1 LKTDATTSSLDPSTP
16 PTPSLTVRLRRI
28 WPYFKGGIRGLIW
41 MTVATSIAA
50 ATEPMIPALLE
61 QLLDK
66 GFGRASLNLW
76 LIPLAVISVFA
87 VRGIAVFFA
96 QYLLSYVANGAMLE
110 LRRAMFGRLT
120 VADLKLFDNESAS
133 SLSNTIVYEVQTGTT
148 QLIGAVLSLLRDS
161 LTLLAL
167 LAYLFYLNW
176 QLTLIVLLVFPALTM
191 VMRLLSRRLYHVT
204 KRSQTATD
212 ALAYVV
218 EENVLAH
225 RIIRL
230 HGAQTQQ
237 AERFNGFSQKLRGLA
252 LRATIASAA
261 MTPITQLL
269 AACALSAVIVVALWQ
284 SSAGDATVGSFV
296 AFVTAMLMLVTP
308 IRRLADVLT
317 PITRGV
323 AAIERGLLL
332 MDNVPAQVGGSYAP
346 SEGRGEIDFVET
358 SVTYGST
365 TTPALKRL
373 NLHIES
379 GQVVAL
385 VGPSGAG
392 KTTLINLLPRFI
404 DTSTGSVK
412 VDGVEVREWNLT
424 ALREQFALVSQ
435 DVVMLNES
443 LAANITLGQALD
455 MQRLEACI
463 DAANLNDVVRGL
475 PDGVET
481 QLGHNATQLSG
492 GQRQR
497 LAIARALYKDAP
509 ILLLDEATS
518 ALDNASERLVQEA
531 MTRLMKGRTTLIV
544 AHRLSTIEH
553 ADRVIVMADGEIKED
568 GTHASL
574 MQAGGLYTHLH
585 QKAEQSQPD
594 TQTTDD

>member
-1 LKTDATTSSLDPSTP
+1 MPNLL
-16 PTPSLTVRLRRI
+16 VRLQRI
-28 WPYFKGGIRGLIW
+28 WPYFKGGVRGLVW
-41 MTVATSIAA
+41 MTVATLIAA

-66 GFGRASLNLW
+66 GFGRANLNLW
-76 LIPLAVISVFA
+76 LVPLAILSVFT

-110 LRRAMFGRLT
+110 LRRAMFARLT
-120 VADLKLFDNESAS
+120 VADLHLFRRESAS
-133 SLSNTIVYEVQTGTT
+133 SLSNTIVYEVQNGTT

-230 HGAQTQQ
+230 HGAQAQQ
-237 AERFNGFSQKLRGLA
+237 ADRFNGFSQKLRGLA

-269 AACALSAVIVVALWQ
+269 AACALSTVIVVALWQ
-284 SSAGDATVGSFV
+284 SSAGGATVGSFV

-308 IRRLADVLT
+308 IRRLADVAT

-332 MDNVPAQVGGSYAP
+332 MDNVPAQVGGDYAP
-346 SEGRGEIDFVET
+346 SEGRGEIELIDT
-358 SVTYGST
+358 SVNYGST
-365 TTPALKRL
+365 TAPALNGL
-373 NLHIES
+373 TLHIKP

-392 KTTLINLLPRFI
+392 KTTLINLLPRFV
-404 DTSTGSVK
+404 DASTGSVK
-412 VDGVEVREWNLT
+412 VDGVEVREWDLT
-424 ALREQFALVSQ
+424 ALRRQFALVSQ
-435 DVVMLNES
+435 DVVMLNDS
-443 LAANITLGQALD
+443 LAANITLGQAVD
-455 MQRLEACI
+455 VQRLEACI
-463 DAANLNDVVRGL
+463 DAANLNDVVLGL
-475 PDGVET
+475 PDGVDT

-497 LAIARALYKDAP
+497 LAIARALYKNAP

-553 ADRVIVMADGEIKED
+553 ADRVIVMADGEMKED

-585 QKAEQSQPD
+585 QKAAQSQPD
-594 TQTTDD
+594 TQPTVD

>member
-1 LKTDATTSSLDPSTP
+1 MPNLL
-16 PTPSLTVRLRRI
+16 VRLQRI
-28 WPYFKGGIRGLIW
+28 WPYFKGGVRGLIW
-41 MTVATSIAA
+41 MTVATLIAA

-66 GFGRASLNLW
+66 GFGRANLNLW
-76 LIPLAVISVFA
+76 LVPLAILSVFT

-110 LRRAMFGRLT
+110 LRRAMFARLT
-120 VADLKLFDNESAS
+120 VADLHLFRRESAS
-133 SLSNTIVYEVQTGTT
+133 SLSNTIVYEVQNGTT

-230 HGAQTQQ
+230 HGAQAQQ
-237 AERFNGFSQKLRGLA
+237 ADRFNGFSQKLRGLA

-269 AACALSAVIVVALWQ
+269 AACALSTVIVVALWQ
-284 SSAGDATVGSFV
+284 SSAGGATVGSFV

-308 IRRLADVLT
+308 IRRLADVAT

-332 MDNVPAQVGGSYAP
+332 MDNVPAQVGGDYAP
-346 SEGRGEIDFVET
+346 SEGRGEIELIDT
-358 SVTYGST
+358 SVNYGST
-365 TTPALKRL
+365 TAPALNGL
-373 NLHIES
+373 TLHIKP

-392 KTTLINLLPRFI
+392 KTTLINLLPRFV
-404 DTSTGSVK
+404 DASAGSVK
-412 VDGVEVREWNLT
+412 VDGVEVRGWNLT
-424 ALREQFALVSQ
+424 ALRRQFALVSQ
-435 DVVMLNES
+435 DVVMLNDS
-443 LAANITLGQALD
+443 LAANITLGQKLD

-475 PDGVET
+475 PEGVET

-553 ADRVIVMADGEIKED
+553 ADRVIVMADGEMKED

-585 QKAEQSQPD
+585 QKAAQSQPD
-594 TQTTDD
+594 TQPTVD

>member
-1 LKTDATTSSLDPSTP
+1 MPNLL
-16 PTPSLTVRLRRI
+16 VRLQRI
-28 WPYFKGGIRGLIW
+28 WPYFKGGVRGLVW
-41 MTVATSIAA
+41 MAVATLIAA
-50 ATEPMIPALLE
+50 STEPMIPALLE

-66 GFGRASLNLW
+66 GFGRPNLNLW
-76 LIPLAVISVFA
+76 LVPLAILSVFA
-87 VRGIAVFFA
+87 IRGIAVFFA

-110 LRRAMFGRLT
+110 LRRAMFARLT
-120 VADLKLFDNESAS
+120 VADLQLFRDQSAS
-133 SLSNTIVYEVQTGTT
+133 ALSNTIVYEVQNGTT

-167 LAYLFYLNW
+167 LGYLFYLNW

-204 KRSQTATD
+204 KRSQAATD

-237 AERFNGFSQKLRGLA
+237 ADRFNGFSQKLRGLA

-269 AACALSAVIVVALWQ
+269 AACALSTVIVVALWQ
-284 SSAGDATVGSFV
+284 SSAGGATVGSFV

-308 IRRLADVLT
+308 IRRLADVAT

-332 MDNVPAQVGGSYAP
+332 MDNVPAQADGAYAP
-346 SEGRGEIDFVET
+346 SEGRGEIDLVDA
-358 SVTYGST
+358 SVNYGST
-365 TTPALKRL
+365 MAPALNRL
-373 NLHIES
+373 TLHITP

-385 VGPSGAG
+385 VGSSGAG
-392 KTTLINLLPRFI
+392 KTTLINLLPRFV
-404 DTSTGSVK
+404 DASAGSVK
-412 VDGVEVREWNLT
+412 VDGVEVREWNLK
-424 ALREQFALVSQ
+424 ALRAQFALVSQ
-435 DVVMLNES
+435 DVVMLNDS
-443 LAANITLGQALD
+443 LAANITLGQTPD

-463 DAANLNDVVRGL
+463 DAANLNEVVRGL
-475 PDGVET
+475 PDGIET
-481 QLGHNATQLSG
+481 QLGHNAMQLSG

-497 LAIARALYKDAP
+497 LAIARALYKNAP

-568 GTHASL
+568 GTHATL
-574 MQAGGLYTHLH
+574 MQAGGLYAHLH
-585 QKAEQSQPD
+585 QKATHRQSD
-594 TQTTDD
+594 R

>member
-1 LKTDATTSSLDPSTP
+1 MPNLL
-16 PTPSLTVRLRRI
+16 VRLQRI
-28 WPYFKGGIRGLIW
+28 WPYFKGGVRGLIW
-41 MTVATSIAA
+41 MTLATLIAA

-66 GFGRASLNLW
+66 GFGRADLNLW
-76 LIPLAVISVFA
+76 LVPLAILSVFA

-110 LRRAMFGRLT
+110 LRRAMFARLT
-120 VADLKLFDNESAS
+120 VADLHLFRRESAS
-133 SLSNTIVYEVQTGTT
+133 SLSNTIVYEVQNGTT

-176 QLTLIVLLVFPALTM
+176 QLTLVVLLVFPALTM

-230 HGAQTQQ
+230 HGAQAQQ
-237 AERFNGFSQKLRGLA
+237 ADRFNGFSQKLRGLA

-269 AACALSAVIVVALWQ
+269 AACTLSTVIVVALWQ
-284 SSAGDATVGSFV
+284 SSAGGATVGSFV

-308 IRRLADVLT
+308 IRRLADVAT

-323 AAIERGLLL
+323 AAIERGLLM
-332 MDNVPAQVGGSYAP
+332 MDNVPAQVSGDYAP
-346 SEGRGEIDFVET
+346 PEGRGEIDLIDT
-358 SVTYGST
+358 SVNYGST
-365 TTPALKRL
+365 TAPALNAL
-373 NLHIES
+373 TLHIKP

-392 KTTLINLLPRFI
+392 KTTLINLLPRFV
-404 DTSTGSVK
+404 DASAGSIK
-412 VDGVEVREWNLT
+412 VDGVEVREWNLP
-424 ALREQFALVSQ
+424 ALRGQFALVSQ
-435 DVVMLNES
+435 DVVMLNDS
-443 LAANITLGQALD
+443 LAANITLGQTLD

-568 GTHASL
+568 GTHATL

-585 QKAEQSQPD
+585 QKAAQSQPE
-594 TQTTDD
+594 TQSTDD

>member
-1 LKTDATTSSLDPSTP
+1 MPNLL
-16 PTPSLTVRLRRI
+16 VRLQRI
-28 WPYFKGGIRGLIW
+28 WPYFKGGVRGLIW
-41 MTVATSIAA
+41 MTVATLIAA

-66 GFGRASLNLW
+66 GFGRANLNLW
-76 LIPLAVISVFA
+76 LVPLAILSVFT

-110 LRRAMFGRLT
+110 LRRAMFARLT
-120 VADLKLFDNESAS
+120 VADLHLFRRESAS
-133 SLSNTIVYEVQTGTT
+133 SLSNTIVYEVQNGTT

-230 HGAQTQQ
+230 HGAQAQQ
-237 AERFNGFSQKLRGLA
+237 ADRFNGFSQKLRGLA

-269 AACALSAVIVVALWQ
+269 AACALSTVIVVALWQ
-284 SSAGDATVGSFV
+284 SSAGGATVGSFV

-308 IRRLADVLT
+308 IRRLADVAT

-332 MDNVPAQVGGSYAP
+332 MDNVPAQVGGDYAP
-346 SEGRGEIDFVET
+346 SEGRGEIDLIDT
-358 SVTYGST
+358 SVNYGST
-365 TTPALKRL
+365 TAPALNGL
-373 NLHIES
+373 TLHIKP

-392 KTTLINLLPRFI
+392 KTTLINLLPRFV
-404 DTSTGSVK
+404 DASAGSVK

-424 ALREQFALVSQ
+424 ALRGQFALVSQ
-435 DVVMLNES
+435 DVVMLNDS
-443 LAANITLGQALD
+443 LAANITLGQTLD
-455 MQRLEACI
+455 RQRLEACI

-475 PDGVET
+475 PDRVEA

-568 GTHASL
+568 GTHATL

-585 QKAEQSQPD
+585 QKAAQSQPD
-594 TQTTDD
+594 TQPTVD

>member
-1 LKTDATTSSLDPSTP
+1 MPNLL
-16 PTPSLTVRLRRI
+16 VRLQRI
-28 WPYFKGGIRGLIW
+28 WPYFKGGVRGLIW
-41 MTVATSIAA
+41 MTVATLIAA

-66 GFGRASLNLW
+66 GFGRANLNLW
-76 LIPLAVISVFA
+76 LVPLAILSVFA

-120 VADLKLFDNESAS
+120 VADLHLFRRESAS
-133 SLSNTIVYEVQTGTT
+133 SLSNTIVYEVQNGTT

-161 LTLLAL
+161 LTLVAL

-230 HGAQTQQ
+230 HGAQAQQ
-237 AERFNGFSQKLRGLA
+237 ADRFNGFSQKLRGLA

-269 AACALSAVIVVALWQ
+269 AACALSTVIVVALWQ
-284 SSAGDATVGSFV
+284 SSAGGATVGSFV

-308 IRRLADVLT
+308 IRRLADVAT

-332 MDNVPAQVGGSYAP
+332 MDNVPAQVGGDYAP
-346 SEGRGEIDFVET
+346 SEGRGEIDLIDT
-358 SVTYGST
+358 SVYYGST
-365 TTPALKRL
+365 TAPALNRL
-373 NLHIES
+373 TLHIKP

-392 KTTLINLLPRFI
+392 KTTLINLLPRFV
-404 DTSTGSVK
+404 DTSAGSVK

-424 ALREQFALVSQ
+424 ALRRQFALVSQ
-435 DVVMLNES
+435 DVVMLNDS
-443 LAANITLGQALD
+443 LAANITLGQNLD

-475 PDGVET
+475 PEGVEA

-518 ALDNASERLVQEA
+518 ALDNASERLVQE
-531 MTRLMKGRTTLIV
+531 
-544 AHRLSTIEH
+544 
-553 ADRVIVMADGEIKED
+553 
-568 GTHASL
+568 
-574 MQAGGLYTHLH
+574 
-585 QKAEQSQPD
+585 
-594 TQTTDD
+594 

>member
-1 LKTDATTSSLDPSTP
+1 MKTDAT
-16 PTPSLTVRLRRI
+16 PSLADPNTPTTPNLLLRLQRI
-28 WPYFKGGIRGLIW
+28 WPYFKGGVRGLIW
-41 MTVATSIAA
+41 MTLATLIAA

-66 GFGRASLNLW
+66 GFGRTNLNLW
-76 LIPLAVISVFA
+76 LVPLAILSVFA

-110 LRRAMFGRLT
+110 LRRAMFARLT
-120 VADLKLFDNESAS
+120 VADLQLFRNESAS
-133 SLSNTIVYEVQTGTT
+133 SLSNTIVYEVQNGTT

-176 QLTLIVLLVFPALTM
+176 QLTLIVLLVFPALTA

-230 HGAQTQQ
+230 HGAQAQQ
-237 AERFNGFSQKLRGLA
+237 ADRFDGFSQKLRGLA

-346 SEGRGEIDFVET
+346 SEGSGEIDFVET

-373 NLHIES
+373 NLHIKS

-392 KTTLINLLPRFI
+392 KTTLINLLPRFV
-404 DTSTGSVK
+404 DASAGSIK

-424 ALREQFALVSQ
+424 ALRGQFALVSQ
-435 DVVMLNES
+435 DVVMLNDS
-443 LAANITLGQALD
+443 LAANITLGQTLD

-553 ADRVIVMADGEIKED
+553 ADRVIVMADGEMKED

-585 QKAEQSQPD
+585 QKAAQSQPD
-594 TQTTDD
+594 TQPTVD

>member
-1 LKTDATTSSLDPSTP
+1 MPNLL
-16 PTPSLTVRLRRI
+16 VRLQRI
-28 WPYFKGGIRGLIW
+28 WPYFKGGVRGLIW
-41 MTVATSIAA
+41 MTLATLIAA
-50 ATEPMIPALLE
+50 ATEPMIPALLQ

-66 GFGRASLNLW
+66 GFGRTNVNLW
-76 LIPLAVISVFA
+76 LVPLAILSVFA

-110 LRRAMFGRLT
+110 LRRAMFARLT
-120 VADLKLFDNESAS
+120 VADLQLFRNESAS
-133 SLSNTIVYEVQTGTT
+133 SLSNTIVYEVQNGTT

-176 QLTLIVLLVFPALTM
+176 QLTLIVLLVFPALTA

-230 HGAQTQQ
+230 HGAQAQQ
-237 AERFNGFSQKLRGLA
+237 ADRFDGFSQKLRGLA

-269 AACALSAVIVVALWQ
+269 AACALSTVIVVALWQ
-284 SSAGDATVGSFV
+284 SSAEGATVGSFV

-308 IRRLADVLT
+308 IRRLADVAT

-332 MDNVPAQVGGSYAP
+332 MDNVPAQVGGDYAP
-346 SEGRGEIDFVET
+346 SEGRGEIELVDT
-358 SVTYGST
+358 SVNYVST
-365 TTPALKRL
+365 TAPALNRL
-373 NLHIES
+373 TLHIAP

-392 KTTLINLLPRFI
+392 KSTLFELLQRFH
-404 DTSTGSVK
+404 DPSGGLLTYGGTPLADFPLLDWRNK
-412 VDGVEVREWNLT
+412 T
-424 ALREQFALVSQ
+424 ALVPQAPILFSGDIAYNIGYGNPHASQ
-435 DVVMLNES
+435 EDIEV
-443 LAANITLGQALD
+443 AAQAAYA
-455 MQRLEACI
+455 QEFIARLPNGYQSEIGAQ
-463 DAANLNDVVRGL
+463 
-475 PDGVET
+475 GV
-481 QLGHNATQLSG
+481 QLSG

-497 LAIARALYKDAP
+497 IALARAILKNP
-509 ILLLDEATS
+509 EILLLDEATS
-518 ALDNASERLVQEA
+518 ALDTESEHYVQLA
-531 MTRLMKGRTTLIV
+531 LAKLTRGRTTIII
-544 AHRLSTIEH
+544 AHRLSTIVN
-553 ADRVIVMADGEIKED
+553 ADAIAVIDNGSVVDV
-568 GTHASL
+568 GTHAELLTRCPLYQRLAS
-574 MQAGGLYTHLH
+574 MQFKEAQEEEAQIT
-585 QKAEQSQPD
+585 QPAA
-594 TQTTDD
+594 

>member
-1 LKTDATTSSLDPSTP
+1 MPNLV
-16 PTPSLTVRLRRI
+16 VRLQPI
-28 WPYFKGGIRGLIW
+28 WPYFKGGVRGLIW
-41 MTVATSIAA
+41 MTLATLIAA

-66 GFGRASLNLW
+66 GFGRTNLNLW
-76 LIPLAVISVFA
+76 LVPLAILSVFA

-110 LRRAMFGRLT
+110 LRRAMFARLT
-120 VADLKLFDNESAS
+120 VADLQLFSNESAS
-133 SLSNTIVYEVQTGTT
+133 SLSNTIVYEVQNGTT

-176 QLTLIVLLVFPALTM
+176 QLTLIVLLVFPALTA

-230 HGAQTQQ
+230 HGAQAQQ
-237 AERFNGFSQKLRGLA
+237 ADRFDGFSQKLRGLA

-269 AACALSAVIVVALWQ
+269 AACALSTVIVVALWQ
-284 SSAGDATVGSFV
+284 SSAGGATVGSFV

-308 IRRLADVLT
+308 IRRLADVAT

-332 MDNVPAQVGGSYAP
+332 MDNVPAQVGGDYAP
-346 SEGRGEIDFVET
+346 SEGRGEIELVDT
-358 SVTYGST
+358 SVNYGST
-365 TTPALKRL
+365 TAPALNRL
-373 NLHIES
+373 TLHITP

-392 KTTLINLLPRFI
+392 KTTLINLLPRFV
-404 DTSTGSVK
+404 DASAGSIK

-424 ALREQFALVSQ
+424 ALRGQFALVSQ
-435 DVVMLNES
+435 DVVMLNDS
-443 LAANITLGQALD
+443 LAANITLGQTLD

-568 GTHASL
+568 GTHATL

-585 QKAEQSQPD
+585 QKAAQSQPG
-594 TQTTDD
+594 TQSTDD

>member
-1 LKTDATTSSLDPSTP
+1 MPNLV
-16 PTPSLTVRLRRI
+16 VRLQRI
-28 WPYFKGGIRGLIW
+28 WPYFKGGVRGLIW
-41 MTVATSIAA
+41 MTLATLIAA

-66 GFGRASLNLW
+66 GFGRTNLNLW
-76 LIPLAVISVFA
+76 LVPLAILSVFA

-110 LRRAMFGRLT
+110 LRRAMFARLT
-120 VADLKLFDNESAS
+120 VADLQLFSNESAS
-133 SLSNTIVYEVQTGTT
+133 SLSNTIVYEVQNGTT

-176 QLTLIVLLVFPALTM
+176 QLTLIVLLVFPALTA

-230 HGAQTQQ
+230 HGAQAQQ
-237 AERFNGFSQKLRGLA
+237 AVRFDGFSQKLRGLA

-269 AACALSAVIVVALWQ
+269 AACALSTVIVVALWQ
-284 SSAGDATVGSFV
+284 SSAGGATVGSFV

-308 IRRLADVLT
+308 IRRLADVAT

-332 MDNVPAQVGGSYAP
+332 MDNVPAQVGGDYAP
-346 SEGRGEIDFVET
+346 SEGRGEIELVDT
-358 SVTYGST
+358 SVNYGST
-365 TTPALKRL
+365 TAPALNRL
-373 NLHIES
+373 TLHITP

-392 KTTLINLLPRFI
+392 KTTLINLLPRFV
-404 DTSTGSVK
+404 DASAGSIK

-424 ALREQFALVSQ
+424 ALRGQFALVSQ
-435 DVVMLNES
+435 DVVMLNDS
-443 LAANITLGQALD
+443 LAANITMGQTLD

-568 GTHASL
+568 GTHATL

-585 QKAEQSQPD
+585 QKAAQSQPE
-594 TQTTDD
+594 TQSTDD

>member
-1 LKTDATTSSLDPSTP
+1 MPNLL
-16 PTPSLTVRLRRI
+16 VRLQRI
-28 WPYFKGGIRGLIW
+28 WPYFKGGVRGLIW
-41 MTVATSIAA
+41 MTVATLIAA

-66 GFGRASLNLW
+66 GFGRANLNLW
-76 LIPLAVISVFA
+76 LVPLAILSVFT
-87 VRGIAVFFA
+87 VRVIAVFFA

-110 LRRAMFGRLT
+110 LRRAMFARLT
-120 VADLKLFDNESAS
+120 VADLRLFRSESAS
-133 SLSNTIVYEVQTGTT
+133 SLSNTIVYEVQNGTT

-230 HGAQTQQ
+230 HGAQAQQ
-237 AERFNGFSQKLRGLA
+237 ADRFNGFSQKLRGLA

-269 AACALSAVIVVALWQ
+269 AACALSTVIVVALWQ
-284 SSAGDATVGSFV
+284 SSAGGATVGSFV

-308 IRRLADVLT
+308 IRRLADVAT

-332 MDNVPAQVGGSYAP
+332 MDNVPAQVGGDCAP
-346 SEGRGEIDFVET
+346 SEGHGEIDLIDT
-358 SVTYGST
+358 SVNYGST
-365 TTPALKRL
+365 TAPALNGL
-373 NLHIES
+373 TLHIKP

-392 KTTLINLLPRFI
+392 KTTLINLLPRFV
-404 DTSTGSVK
+404 DASAGSVK

-424 ALREQFALVSQ
+424 ALRGQFALVSQ
-435 DVVMLNES
+435 DVVMLNDS
-443 LAANITLGQALD
+443 LAANITLGQTLD
-455 MQRLEACI
+455 RQRLEACI
-463 DAANLNDVVRGL
+463 VAANLNDVVRGL
-475 PDGVET
+475 PDGVEA

-568 GTHASL
+568 GTHATL

-585 QKAEQSQPD
+585 QKAAQSQPD
-594 TQTTDD
+594 TQPADD

>member
-1 LKTDATTSSLDPSTP
+1 MPNLL
-16 PTPSLTVRLRRI
+16 VRLQRI
-28 WPYFKGGIRGLIW
+28 WPYFKGGVRGLVW
-41 MTVATSIAA
+41 MTVATLIAA

-66 GFGRASLNLW
+66 GFGRANLNLW
-76 LIPLAVISVFA
+76 LVPLAILSVFT

-110 LRRAMFGRLT
+110 LRRAMFARLT
-120 VADLKLFDNESAS
+120 VADLHLFRRESAS
-133 SLSNTIVYEVQTGTT
+133 SLSNTIVYEVQNGTT

-230 HGAQTQQ
+230 HGAQAQQ
-237 AERFNGFSQKLRGLA
+237 ADRFNGFSQKLRGLA

-269 AACALSAVIVVALWQ
+269 AACALSTVIVVALWQ
-284 SSAGDATVGSFV
+284 SSAGGATVGSFV

-308 IRRLADVLT
+308 IRRLADVAT

-332 MDNVPAQVGGSYAP
+332 MDNVPAQVGGDYAP
-346 SEGRGEIDFVET
+346 SEGRGEIELIDT
-358 SVTYGST
+358 SVNYGST
-365 TTPALKRL
+365 TAPALNGL
-373 NLHIES
+373 TLHIKP

-392 KTTLINLLPRFI
+392 KTTLINLLPRFV
-404 DTSTGSVK
+404 DASTGSVK
-412 VDGVEVREWNLT
+412 VDGVEVREWDLT
-424 ALREQFALVSQ
+424 ALRRQFALVSQ
-435 DVVMLNES
+435 DVVMLNDS
-443 LAANITLGQALD
+443 LAANITLGQAVD
-455 MQRLEACI
+455 VQRLEACI
-463 DAANLNDVVRGL
+463 DAANLNDVVLGL
-475 PDGVET
+475 PDGVDT

-497 LAIARALYKDAP
+497 LAIARALYKNAP

-568 GTHASL
+568 GTHATL

-585 QKAEQSQPD
+585 QKAAQSQPE
-594 TQTTDD
+594 TQSTDD

>member
-1 LKTDATTSSLDPSTP
+1 MPNLL
-16 PTPSLTVRLRRI
+16 VRLQRI
-28 WPYFKGGIRGLIW
+28 WPYFKGGVRGLIW
-41 MTVATSIAA
+41 MTLATLIAA
-50 ATEPMIPALLE
+50 ATEPMIPALLQ

-66 GFGRASLNLW
+66 GFGRTNVNLW
-76 LIPLAVISVFA
+76 LVPLAILSVFA

-110 LRRAMFGRLT
+110 LRRAMFARLT
-120 VADLKLFDNESAS
+120 VADLQLFRNESAS
-133 SLSNTIVYEVQTGTT
+133 SLSNTIVYEVQNGTT

-176 QLTLIVLLVFPALTM
+176 QLTLIVLLVFPALTA

-230 HGAQTQQ
+230 HGAQAQQ
-237 AERFNGFSQKLRGLA
+237 ADRFDGFSQKLRGLA

-269 AACALSAVIVVALWQ
+269 AACALSTVIVVALWQ
-284 SSAGDATVGSFV
+284 SSAGGATVGSFV

-308 IRRLADVLT
+308 IRRLADVAT

-332 MDNVPAQVGGSYAP
+332 MDNVPAQVGGDYAP
-346 SEGRGEIDFVET
+346 SEGRGEIELVDT
-358 SVTYGST
+358 SVNYGST
-365 TTPALKRL
+365 TAPALNRL
-373 NLHIES
+373 TLHITP

-392 KTTLINLLPRFI
+392 KTTLINLLPRFV
-404 DTSTGSVK
+404 DASAGSIK
-412 VDGVEVREWNLT
+412 VDGVDVREWNLT
-424 ALREQFALVSQ
+424 ALRGQFALVSQ
-435 DVVMLNES
+435 DVVMLNDS
-443 LAANITLGQALD
+443 LAANITLGQTLD

-518 ALDNASERLVQEA
+518 ALDAESERVVQEA
-531 MTRLMKGRTTLIV
+531 LEQLMRTRTTIII
-544 AHRLSTIEH
+544 AHRLATVLK
-553 ADRVIVMADGEIKED
+553 ADRIVVMDQGRIVAS
-568 GTHASL
+568 GTHADLIASNP
-574 MQAGGLYTHLH
+574 LYARLAALQFNDHGTAPL
-585 QKAEQSQPD
+585 
-594 TQTTDD
+594 

>member
-1 LKTDATTSSLDPSTP
+1 MPNLL
-16 PTPSLTVRLRRI
+16 VRLQRI
-28 WPYFKGGIRGLIW
+28 WPYFKGGVRGLIW
-41 MTVATSIAA
+41 MAVATLIAA
-50 ATEPMIPALLE
+50 STEPMIPALLE

-66 GFGRASLNLW
+66 GFGRPNLNLW
-76 LIPLAVISVFA
+76 LVPLAILSVFA
-87 VRGIAVFFA
+87 IRGIAVFFA

-110 LRRAMFGRLT
+110 LRRAMFARLT
-120 VADLKLFDNESAS
+120 VADLQLFRDQSAS
-133 SLSNTIVYEVQTGTT
+133 ALSNTIVYEVQNGTT

-167 LAYLFYLNW
+167 LGYLFYLNW

-204 KRSQTATD
+204 KRSQAATD

-237 AERFNGFSQKLRGLA
+237 ADRFNGFSQKLRGLA

-269 AACALSAVIVVALWQ
+269 AACALSTVIVVALWQ
-284 SSAGDATVGSFV
+284 SSAGGATVGSFV

-308 IRRLADVLT
+308 IRRLADVAT

-332 MDNVPAQVGGSYAP
+332 MDNVPAQADGAYAP
-346 SEGRGEIDFVET
+346 SEGRGEIDLVDA
-358 SVTYGST
+358 SVNYGST
-365 TTPALKRL
+365 MAPALNRL
-373 NLHIES
+373 TLHITP

-385 VGPSGAG
+385 VGSSGAG
-392 KTTLINLLPRFI
+392 KTTLINLLPRFV
-404 DTSTGSVK
+404 DASAGSVK
-412 VDGVEVREWNLT
+412 VDGIEVRQWNLK
-424 ALREQFALVSQ
+424 ALRAQFALVSQ
-435 DVVMLNES
+435 DVVMLNDS
-443 LAANITLGQALD
+443 LAANITLGQIPD

-463 DAANLNDVVRGL
+463 DAANLNEVVRGL
-475 PDGVET
+475 PDGIET
-481 QLGHNATQLSG
+481 QLGHNAMQLSG

-497 LAIARALYKDAP
+497 LAIARALYKNAP

-568 GTHASL
+568 GTHATL
-574 MQAGGLYTHLH
+574 MQAGGLYAHLH
-585 QKAEQSQPD
+585 QKATHRQSDRQPSD
-594 TQTTDD
+594 H

>member
-1 LKTDATTSSLDPSTP
+1 MPNLL
-16 PTPSLTVRLRRI
+16 VRLQRI
-28 WPYFKGGIRGLIW
+28 WPYFKGGVRGLIW
-41 MTVATSIAA
+41 MAVATLIAA
-50 ATEPMIPALLE
+50 STEPMIPALLE

-66 GFGRASLNLW
+66 GFGRPNLNLW
-76 LIPLAVISVFA
+76 LVPLAILSVFA
-87 VRGIAVFFA
+87 IRGIAVFFA

-110 LRRAMFGRLT
+110 LRRAMFARLT
-120 VADLKLFDNESAS
+120 VADLQLFRDQSAS
-133 SLSNTIVYEVQTGTT
+133 ALSNTIVYEVQNGTT

-167 LAYLFYLNW
+167 LGYLFYLNW

-204 KRSQTATD
+204 KRSQAATD

-237 AERFNGFSQKLRGLA
+237 ADRFNGFSQKLRGLA

-269 AACALSAVIVVALWQ
+269 AACALSTVIVVALWQ
-284 SSAGDATVGSFV
+284 SSAGGATVGSFV

-308 IRRLADVLT
+308 IRRLADVAT

-332 MDNVPAQVGGSYAP
+332 MDNVPAQAGGAYAP
-346 SEGRGEIDFVET
+346 SEGRGEIDLVDA
-358 SVTYGST
+358 SVNYGST
-365 TTPALKRL
+365 MAPALNRL
-373 NLHIES
+373 TLHITP

-385 VGPSGAG
+385 VGSSGAG
-392 KTTLINLLPRFI
+392 KTTLINLLPRFV
-404 DTSTGSVK
+404 DASAGSVK
-412 VDGVEVREWNLT
+412 VDGVEVREWNLK
-424 ALREQFALVSQ
+424 ALRAQFALVSQ
-435 DVVMLNES
+435 DVVMLNDS
-443 LAANITLGQALD
+443 LAANITLGQTPD

-463 DAANLNDVVRGL
+463 DAANLNEVVRGL
-475 PDGVET
+475 PDGIET
-481 QLGHNATQLSG
+481 QLGHNAMQLSG

-497 LAIARALYKDAP
+497 LAIARALYKNAP

-568 GTHASL
+568 GTHATL
-574 MQAGGLYTHLH
+574 MQAGGLYAHLH
-585 QKAEQSQPD
+585 QKATHRQSDRQPSD
-594 TQTTDD
+594 H